1 MIQIFGLSKD
11 KVSESTFVNQ
21 IGYSLNWMNM
31 ILWISFLNLIQKVRY
46 NFEYYA
52 IFILESYVEF
62 KLIWRYVIKLSWQN
76 WTRMVGAS
84 NSR

>member
-1 MIQIFGLSKD
+1 MQIFGLSKD
-11 KVSESTFVNQ
+11 KVSESTFVNR
-21 IGYSLNWMNM
+21 IGGSLNWVNI

-52 IFILESYVEF
+52 VFILERYVEF

-76 WTRMVGAS
+76 WTRMARAS

>member
-1 MIQIFGLSKD
+1 MFGLSKD
-11 KVSESTFVNQ
+11 KVSESTFVNR
-21 IGYSLNWMNM
+21 IGDSLNWVNI

-52 IFILESYVEF
+52 VFILERYVEF

-76 WTRMVGAS
+76 WTRMARAS